1 MKFKL
6 FFIIPAI
13 VIFLFTK
20 QSYAQVP
27 ILGSTADF
35 TLFTADGAFNNVG
48 TSTIVTGNVGTN
60 NGAFNAF
67 PPGTI
72 DGLIHVA
79 DLVSGQAAI
88 DVFAAY
94 ASFSAFTCGMPH
106 GVLLG
111 NGEILTPDVYCIG
124 AAATLTGNLILDG
137 EGDPNSIFIIKI
149 DGALSLSSS
158 ANVVM
163 VNSASL
169 CNVYWQINGQLELAV
184 NSSFSGT
191 AVSTGAIILWD
202 GATLDGRAV
211 TTAGE
216 ISLRSNI
223 VTKGTPP
230 TGTTIT
236 AGGVTTFCEGGNVT
250 LSGNVDGTWNTG
262 ATTPSINVTTSGDY
276 YVTNTTNCGSV
287 TSNHI
292 IVTVNPLPTASIL
305 TVGQPNVHCPCNF
318 IYIGGN
324 VGGVWNTGATTPYI
338 AVYLNGDYYVTNT
351 NPCGSV
357 ESNHI
362 IVNSNP

>member
-1 MKFKL
+1 MKLKL
-6 FFIIPAI
+6 FFLIPAL
-13 VIFLFTK
+13 VVFLYSK
-20 QSYAQVP
+20 QCYGQVP

-35 TLFTADGAFNNVG
+35 TLFTANGAFNNVG
-48 TSTIVTGNVGTN
+48 ATTIVTGNVGTN

-72 DGLIHVA
+72 DDLIHVA
-79 DLVSGQAAI
+79 DPVSAQAAI
-88 DVFAAY
+88 DVFTAY

-111 NGEILTPDVYCIG
+111 NNESLTPNVYCIG
-124 AAATLTGNLILDG
+124 SAATLTGNLILDG
-137 EGDPNSIFIIKI
+137 QGDPNSIFIIKI
-149 DGALSLSSS
+149 DGALSTSTN
-158 ANVVM
+158 ANVVL

-169 CNVYWQINGQLELAV
+169 CNVFWQINGQFELEV

-191 AVSTGAIILWD
+191 IVATGAIILWD
-202 GATLDGRAV
+202 DATFDGRAL
-211 TTAGE
+211 TTAGA

-223 VTKGTPP
+223 VTEGTLPAVS
-230 TGTTIT
+230 TIT
-236 AGGVTTFCEGGNVT
+236 EDGVTTFCQGGDVT
-250 LSGNVDGTWNTG
+250 LSVNVDGTWNTG

-305 TVGQPNVHCPCNF
+305 TVGIPNVHCPCYF
-318 IYIGGN
+318 TYIGGN

>member
-1 MKFKL
+1 MKIKL
-6 FFIIPAI
+6 LFLIPAL

-20 QSYAQVP
+20 QGFSQVP
-27 ILGSTADF
+27 NLGSAAYF
-35 TLFTADGAFNNVG
+35 TLFTAEGAFNNVG
-48 TSTIVTGNVGTN
+48 ASTFVTGNVGTN
-60 NGAFNAF
+60 DGAFNAF

-72 DGLIHVA
+72 DGLIHVV

-88 DVFAAY
+88 DVFTAY
-94 ASFSAFTCGMPH
+94 ASFSTFTCGMPH

-111 NGEILTPDVYCIG
+111 NDEVLTPNVYCIG
-124 AAATLTGNLILDG
+124 AAATLTGNLILNG

-163 VNSASL
+163 INSASL

-202 GATLDGRAV
+202 GATLDGRAL
-211 TTAGE
+211 TTAGA

-223 VTKGTPP
+223 VTEGT
-230 TGTTIT
+230 
-236 AGGVTTFCEGGNVT
+236 
-250 LSGNVDGTWNTG
+250 
-262 ATTPSINVTTSGDY
+262 
-276 YVTNTTNCGSV
+276 
-287 TSNHI
+287 
-292 IVTVNPLPTASIL
+292 LPTASIL
-305 TVGQPNVHCPCNF
+305 TVGQPNVHCYCNF
-318 IYIGGN
+318 TYIGGN
-324 VGGVWNTGATTPYI
+324 DGGTWNTGATTPYI
-338 AVYLNGDYYVTNT
+338 VVYLNGDYYVTNT

-362 IVNSNP
+362 IVNNNP